1 MISESS
7 AAASVCLL
15 ETIGR
20 VSGHPRV
27 IEIWFA
33 ADPSRSRIYVLSGGR
48 DHAHWVRNLRV
59 RADVRVRL
67 EGSWLAGRAHVVDDP
82 AEDLAAR
89 HLVAAKYQGWHEG
102 RGLSTWARE
111 SLPVAIDLA
120 Q

>member
-1 MISESS
+1 MISESA

-20 VSGHPRV
+20 VSGQPRV

-33 ADPSRSRIYVLSGGR
+33 ADPSLSTIYMLSGGR
-48 DHAHWVRNLRV
+48 GRSHWVRNLQV
-59 RADVRVRL
+59 RPGVRVRV
-67 EGSWLAGRAHVVDDP
+67 GGQWLAASGRIIEDGD
-82 AEDLAAR
+82 EDLRAR

-102 RGLSTWARE
+102 RPLSTWARE
-111 SLPVAIDLA
+111 SLPVAIDLS